1 MAGEILDFD
10 LAIIANLE
18 THQADRS
25 KVSGFKVTIS
35 DLQRRKHSAEA
46 DMQALLSELE
56 RVHQEAS
63 KPAAAPAL

>member
-35 DLQRRKHSAEA
+35 D
-46 DMQALLSELE
+46 MQALLSELE